1 MVCVIVKFKRL
12 FSLISKPRL
21 RLIKSKTAHE
31 FDLDY
36 SSVLDNKNI
45 LITGGTGSFGHQ
57 MIKELTR
64 YKPKTIRIF
73 SRDEDKQHLMRQE
86 FSDSPILKKMQF
98 VIGDVRDYD
107 RVYTAAKDIDIIFH
121 AAALKQVPAVE
132 SHPFEAVKTNI
143 IGAYN
148 VVKASVARKVPK
160 VVAIS
165 TDKAVKPVNAMGMT
179 KALQEKLILSD
190 DLSKDNTTFCCVR
203 YGNVLGSRGSI
214 VPLWDA
220 KIAKNEP
227 LPVTHPSMTRFML
240 TLSQAIDLVFYAVKN
255 AKGGEIFV
263 KKAPAS
269 KIVDLAQAYAQI
281 KTNKKNY
288 PIKYIGIRAGEKI
301 DEILVSEEEMRRV
314 EERKDHFVI
323 KREEELDVGS
333 LGKNLKVQEYGSATV
348 KHLNQDELIKL
359 MRQLKWVA

>member
-1 MVCVIVKFKRL
+1 M
-12 FSLISKPRL
+12 
-21 RLIKSKTAHE
+21 
-31 FDLDY
+31 DY
-36 SSVLDNKNI
+36 SSVINDQNI

-57 MIKELTR
+57 MIKELMR
-64 YKPKTIRIF
+64 YKPRIIRIF
-73 SRDEDKQHLMRQE
+73 SRDEDKQHIMRQE
-86 FSDSPILKKMQF
+86 FSDDPILKKMQF

-107 RVYTAAKDIDIIFH
+107 RLYTVTKDIDIIFH

-148 VVKASVARKVPK
+148 VVKAAVARDVSK

-179 KALQEKLILSD
+179 KALQEKIVLSD
-190 DLSKDNTTFCCVR
+190 DLSKDDTIFSCVR

-214 VPLWDA
+214 TPLWNA

-227 LPVTHPSMTRFML
+227 LPITHPEMTRFML
-240 TLSQAIDLVFYAVKN
+240 TLSQAIDLVFYTLKN

-263 KKAPAS
+263 KKAPAA
-269 KIVDLAQAYAQI
+269 KIVDLAKAYAEL
-281 KTNKKNY
+281 KTNHSNY
-288 PIKYIGIRAGEKI
+288 PLKYIGIRAGEKI

-323 KREEELDVGS
+323 KHEQEFDTHS
-333 LGKNLKVQEYGSATV
+333 LKKSVKIKEYGSATV
-348 KHLNQDELIKL
+348 KHLNKNELIEL
-359 MRQLKWVA
+359 MKKLKWIA